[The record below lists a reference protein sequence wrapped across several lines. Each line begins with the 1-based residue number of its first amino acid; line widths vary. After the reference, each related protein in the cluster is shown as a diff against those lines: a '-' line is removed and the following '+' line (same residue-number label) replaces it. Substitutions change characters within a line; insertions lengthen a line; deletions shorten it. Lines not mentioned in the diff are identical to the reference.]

1 MTIFK
6 YRSSFFKNHYDTCNY
21 MVILWC
27 FDNYMTPCHILARG
41 IIIDILLN
49 ETKTNF

>member
-1 MTIFK
+1 MRIFK
-6 YRSSFFKNHYDTCNY
+6 YQCSFFNNHYDTCNY
-21 MVILWC
+21 ASNLWF
-27 FDNYMTPCHILARG
+27 FDNYLTPCHILAHG

>member
-1 MTIFK
+1 MRIFK
-6 YRSSFFKNHYDTCNY
+6 YQSSFFNNHYDTCNY
-21 MVILWC
+21 AGILWS
-27 FDNYMTPCHILARG
+27 FDNYLTPCHILARG